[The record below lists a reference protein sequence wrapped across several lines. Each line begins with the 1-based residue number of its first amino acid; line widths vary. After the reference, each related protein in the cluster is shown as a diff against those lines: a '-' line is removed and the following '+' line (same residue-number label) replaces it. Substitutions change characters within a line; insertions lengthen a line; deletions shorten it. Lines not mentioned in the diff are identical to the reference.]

1 MAIATSRLLSTIKA
15 KLIFIAI
22 LFIAA
27 MLAMEAFS
35 SYAQRTLDQATA
47 QDTLHGTQLDTLTS
61 LDVSL
66 LQFTLVAM
74 DAIVDKDE
82 GSVAPELMEGSNA
95 ATKLIKD
102 TLPMVRE
109 LAHTA
114 EEKQLAE
121 TIVQTYTKL
130 EEAIL
135 KDLFRGIQ
143 DRAGDEV
150 FTELDDRIDNLHG
163 KISEALVKTK
173 ESMTEE
179 KLEANDH
186 MHQTIASLTLYRRL
200 FILMISL
207 FATGIIWMTA
217 RTILSPINLASEM
230 IKDIAQGE
238 GDLTQRLSVG
248 NDETG
253 ELSQWFNTF
262 VEKLQDIIGQVK
274 TNIGTINN
282 SSRELSSLAGE
293 LLAGSE
299 DANSRS
305 TTVAVAAEEMSANM
319 NAMAAASEQASVNV
333 NMVAS
338 ATEEMSATVSEIADN
353 TAKARTITEKA
364 VTSTDRATSR
374 VDKLGSAARE
384 ISKVTEVITE
394 ISEQTNLL
402 ALNATIEAARAGEA
416 GKGFAVVANE
426 IKELAKQTS
435 EATQEIKSKIED
447 IQSSTD
453 LTVNE
458 IKEIS
463 SVIKD
468 VNEIVTTIASAVE
481 EQSAATDEIT
491 ANVAQ
496 AAQGINEVNENVAQ
510 SSSVSGEI
518 ASEIA
523 AVSEVTSQLSGK
535 SNDVN
540 IQSDDLSRLAGQLG
554 DLMNQFRV

>member
-1 MAIATSRLLSTIKA
+1 MAIASPRLLSTIKA

-35 SYAQRTLDQATA
+35 SYAQRTEDQATA
-47 QDTLHGTQLDTLTS
+47 QNVLRGKQLDTLTS
-61 LDVSL
+61 LDFSL
-66 LQFTLVAM
+66 LQFTLAAM
-74 DAIVDKDE
+74 DAIIDKDE
-82 GSVAPELMEGSNA
+82 GKIAPELMDEINA
-95 ATKLIKD
+95 ATKLVNN

-109 LAHTA
+109 LADTA

-121 TIVQTYTKL
+121 TIIQTYGKL

-135 KDLFRGIQ
+135 KDLFGGIQ
-143 DRAGDEV
+143 NRAGEEV
-150 FTELDDRIDNLHG
+150 FAELDDRIDNLHG
-163 KISEALVKTK
+163 QIGEALAQTK
-173 ESMTEE
+173 ASVTEE
-179 KLEANDH
+179 KLEANEH
-186 MHQTIASLTLYRRL
+186 MHSTIASLTLYRRI
-200 FILMISL
+200 FILVVSVVS
-207 FATGIIWMTA
+207 GGVIWITA
-217 RTILSPINLASEM
+217 RSILSPIALTSAM
-230 IKDIAQGE
+230 IRDIAQGE
-238 GDLTQRLSVG
+238 GDLTQRLSVS

-253 ELSQWFNTF
+253 ELATWFNAF

-274 TNIGTINN
+274 TNIITIN
-282 SSRELSSLAGE
+282 SSSGELSTLAGD
-293 LLAGSE
+293 LSTGSE
-299 DANSRS
+299 DASSRS
-305 TTVAVAAEEMSANM
+305 TTVAAAAEEMSANM
-319 NAMAAASEQASVNV
+319 NAVAAASEQASVNV

-338 ATEEMSATVSEIADN
+338 ATEEMSATVNEIADN

-364 VTSTDRATSR
+364 VSSTDRASGR

-426 IKELAKQTS
+426 IKELAKQTAG
-435 EATQEIKSKIED
+435 ATQEIKSKIED

-453 LTVNE
+453 LTVTE

-463 SVIKD
+463 TVINE
-468 VNEIVTTIASAVE
+468 VNEIVSTIASAVE
-481 EQSAATDEIT
+481 EQSAATSEIT

-496 AAQGINEVNENVAQ
+496 AAQGIDEVNENVAQ

-518 ASEIA
+518 AGEIA
-523 AVSEVTSQLSGK
+523 AVSGVASQISQN

-540 IQSDDLSRLAGQLG
+540 SQSSDLSRLAGQLS